1 MRNQE
6 VTKIFYEIAE
16 FLDADK
22 VSFKSYA
29 YRRAAASL
37 ENLGEDI
44 FNIYKKDGIKGLKE
58 IDGIGESIAEHIEEY
73 LKTGKIKIYEKYK
86 KSLPLKID
94 ELTKVEGLGIRKI
107 KILYNKLGIKNLK
120 DLERSAKAGKIA
132 PLFGFG
138 EKTEKNILQGIEFL
152 KRDKGRF
159 LLGEILP
166 VAEDILQKI
175 KSLKEVDKASLAGS
189 VRRKKETIGDVDI
202 LVVTKNPQKVTD
214 YFTNIEGVEKVW
226 AKGNTKSSVRV
237 REGFD
242 IDLRTVPEK
251 SYGSAL
257 QYFTGN
263 KDHNILTRKIA
274 IERGL
279 KLSEYGLFKG
289 LKQIAGQTEEGVY
302 NALGM
307 KYPEPEI
314 RENTGE
320 VEAALHGKL
329 PELVELKDIKGDLHC
344 HTTASDGRSSLQE
357 MVEKAL
363 ELRYAYIGISDHTR
377 TLGIANGLD
386 EKDLLSQHEE
396 IKRIREKLK
405 KQGEKIVILHG
416 CELNILEDGSVD
428 IKNEVLQKLD
438 YRIASIHSLMKM
450 GKLEMTKRLVRAVQ
464 NPYINIIGHPSARL
478 IGERDEIQIDWDKF
492 LEATRKTGTVLEISS
507 QPKRLDLRDIYVRR
521 AKELGI
527 KMIINTDSHHKEQLD
542 LMRYGVWNARRG
554 WAEKKDIVNTLS
566 VNDFIK
572 KIKK

>member
-6 VTKIFYEIAE
+6 IAKIFYEMAE

-22 VSFKSYA
+22 VSFKPYA

-37 ENLGEDI
+37 ENLKGDV
-44 FNIYKKDGIKGLKE
+44 FDIYKTDGVKGLKN

-73 LKTGKIKIYEKYK
+73 LKTGKIKIHEKYK
-86 KSLPLKID
+86 KNLPLKID
-94 ELTKVEGLGIRKI
+94 ELTRVEGLGIRKI
-107 KILYNKLGIKNLK
+107 KVLYNKLGIKNLK

-166 VAEDILQKI
+166 VAENILQKI
-175 KSLKEVDKASLAGS
+175 KSLKEVEAASLAGS
-189 VRRKKETIGDVDI
+189 VRRRKETIGDVDV
-202 LVVTKNPQKVTD
+202 LAVSENPKKVMD
-214 YFTNIEGVEKVW
+214 YFTKLEGVEKIW
-226 AKGNTKSSVRV
+226 AKGETKSSVRV
-237 REGFD
+237 KEGFD
-242 IDLRTVPEK
+242 IDLRIVPKK

-257 QYFTGN
+257 QYFTGS

-274 IERGL
+274 IEKGL

-289 LKQIAGQTEEGVY
+289 SKQVAGQTEEGLY
-302 NALGM
+302 KMLGM
-307 KYPEPEI
+307 EYPDPEI

-320 VEAALHGKL
+320 VEAALRGKL
-329 PELVELKDIKGDLHC
+329 PELVELKNIKGDLHC

-357 MVEKAL
+357 MIERAS
-363 ELRYAYIGISDHTR
+363 EIGYEYIGISDHTR
-377 TLGIANGLD
+377 TLGLANGLD
-386 EKDLLSQHEE
+386 EKDLLVQNEE
-396 IKRIREKLK
+396 IKKIREKFK
-405 KQGEKIVILHG
+405 KQGKKIAILHG

-428 IKNEVLQKLD
+428 IKDEVLRKLD

-450 GKLEMTKRLVRAVQ
+450 KKTEMTKRLAKAMQ

-478 IGERDEIQIDWDKF
+478 IGDRDEIQIDWDKF
-492 LEATRKTGTVLEISS
+492 LKSAKETGTILEVSS

-521 AKELGI
+521 AKELGV

-542 LMRYGVWNARRG
+542 LMRFGVWNARRG
-554 WAEKKDIVNTLS
+554 WAEKNDIVNTLS
-566 VNDFIK
+566 VEDFIK
-572 KIKK
+572 NFKK

>member
-405 KQGEKIVILHG
+405 KQGKKIVILHG

>member
-6 VTKIFYEIAE
+6 IAKIFYEMAE

-22 VSFKSYA
+22 VSFKPYA

-37 ENLGEDI
+37 ENLKGDV
-44 FNIYKKDGIKGLKE
+44 FDIYKTDGVKGLKN

-73 LKTGKIKIYEKYK
+73 LKTGKIKIHEKYK
-86 KSLPLKID
+86 KNLPLKID
-94 ELTKVEGLGIRKI
+94 ELTRVEGLGIRKI
-107 KILYNKLGIKNLK
+107 KVLYNKLGIKNLK

-166 VAEDILQKI
+166 VAENILQKI
-175 KSLKEVDKASLAGS
+175 KSLKEVEAAGLAGS
-189 VRRKKETIGDVDI
+189 VRRRKETIGDVDV
-202 LVVTKNPQKVTD
+202 LAVSENPKKVMD
-214 YFTNIEGVEKVW
+214 YFTKLEGVEKIW
-226 AKGNTKSSVRV
+226 AKGETKSSVRV
-237 REGFD
+237 KEGFD
-242 IDLRTVPEK
+242 IDLRIVPKK

-257 QYFTGN
+257 QYFTGS

-274 IERGL
+274 IEKGL

-289 LKQIAGQTEEGVY
+289 SKQVAGQTEEGLY
-302 NALGM
+302 KMLGM
-307 KYPEPEI
+307 EYPDPEI

-320 VEAALHGKL
+320 VEAALRGKL
-329 PELVELKDIKGDLHC
+329 PELVELKNIKGDLHC

-357 MVEKAL
+357 MIERAS
-363 ELRYAYIGISDHTR
+363 EIGYEYIGISDHTR
-377 TLGIANGLD
+377 TLGLANGLD
-386 EKDLLSQHEE
+386 EKDLLVQNEE
-396 IKRIREKLK
+396 IKKIREKFK
-405 KQGEKIVILHG
+405 KQGKKIAILHG

-428 IKNEVLQKLD
+428 IKDEVLRKLD

-450 GKLEMTKRLVRAVQ
+450 KKTEMTKRLAKAMQ

-478 IGERDEIQIDWDKF
+478 IGDRDEIQIDWDKF
-492 LEATRKTGTVLEISS
+492 LKSAKETGTILEVSS

-521 AKELGI
+521 AKELGV

-542 LMRYGVWNARRG
+542 LMRFGVWNARRG
-554 WAEKKDIVNTLS
+554 WAEKKDIINTLS
-566 VNDFIK
+566 ADDFIK
-572 KIKK
+572 KLKK